1 MGRKNSP
8 VVMIAVFMII
18 VVFIL
23 FFQGGYA
30 DALGLSSTIG
40 DELIAVFPGLFV
52 TIIGII
58 AISKSGG
65 SPLIIGGFG
74 AVGIGLAV
82 LLSEAYTAEIIVD
95 AMLGGATIAQCEII
109 IIILGLV
116 LGAVAYTT
124 SGRG

>member
-8 VVMIAVFMII
+8 IVMIAVFMII

-30 DALGLSSTIG
+30 DGFGLSATI
-40 DELIAVFPGLFV
+40 DDDLLAVLPGLFV
-52 TIIGII
+52 SIIGII
-58 AISKSGG
+58 AVSQAKG

-82 LLSEAYTAEIIVD
+82 LLSEAYTAGIFALTGTVTLAQLETITIIVS
-95 AMLGGATIAQCEII
+95 
-109 IIILGLV
+109 IILG
-116 LGAVAYTT
+116 GVAYASTE
-124 SGRG
+124 R